1 MRNVYRLS
9 DFISSM
15 RRHRGLRSPGEKNL
29 LLLFAE
35 PRGVI
40 ERSVVSGRHR
50 TSVDGLRDAFQ
61 LVGSFLRVVG
71 LPFGKIEH
79 SARGVG
85 GEVSRRDSCVPWRG
99 PAGRRALITGSIE
112 ERVHLLI

>member
-1 MRNVYRLS
+1 MLLSMRNVYRLS

-15 RRHRGLRSPGEKNL
+15 CRHRGLRSPGEKDL

-40 ERSVVSGRHR
+40 ERRVVSGRHR
-50 TSVDGLRDAFQ
+50 ASADGLRDAFQ

-71 LPFGKIEH
+71 LPIGQIEH
-79 SARGVG
+79 AARGVG
-85 GEVSRRDSCVPWRG
+85 GQVSRRDSRIPRRG
-99 PAGRRALITGSIE
+99 PASGMALI
-112 ERVHLLI
+112 